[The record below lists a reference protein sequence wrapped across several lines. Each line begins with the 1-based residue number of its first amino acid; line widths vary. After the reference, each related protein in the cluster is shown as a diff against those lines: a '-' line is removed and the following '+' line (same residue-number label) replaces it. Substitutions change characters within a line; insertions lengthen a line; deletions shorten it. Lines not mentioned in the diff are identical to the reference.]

1 MDRRRRRS
9 PLRRHQPLHRR
20 GHGARASR
28 RQGRRET
35 GGRCRAPLV
44 RGRRLAPQ
52 VAAAAHADHVSDV
65 EHLQEVS
72 DDWGL
77 LESQNAGAALRKTSV
92 VDVPL
97 AIEWFRSMAE
107 QALSVPWYE
116 PLPWIDSPYVSWN
129 FVQREPVGVC
139 AGIIPWNYPL
149 IFAMW
154 KIAPALA
161 MGNSMILKPAPQT
174 PLTALALARAIDE
187 TGLLPPGVLNVV
199 TGDSV
204 DAGIELVENP
214 DVDKVGSPVQPRP
227 GRRVLAAAAPT
238 IKKVTLELG
247 GKSANIVCPDAD
259 LDIAVDG
266 ALFGTFFHQGQMC
279 ESGTRLFVH
288 DDIYDTFV
296 DRLVDGAA
304 SLRVGDAADFDTQ
317 VGPVINRAQYDM
329 ILSAVERAK
338 QEGATVACGGGR
350 APNVGDRG
358 FFIQPTVLTD
368 VRPELSHAGTEE
380 IFGPVLAVQRWS
392 DLGEVIQRANR
403 TIYGLAGGVWSRDTR
418 GGHRDC
424 ETASHRDR
432 LDQRLA
438 PAQSTGAVRRLQ
450 AERHRS
456 RARARGAPRVHR
468 GEAHPRRP
476 GRAPQRA
483 LLLGRAARL
492 SRELSR
498 RTRRS
503 PPRPPWTLHRQVV
516 HAVDPDEPRTV
527 ANDLLRPGDRAHLR

>member
-1 MDRRRRRS
+1 M
-9 PLRRHQPLHRR
+9 
-20 GHGARASR
+20 
-28 RQGRRET
+28 
-35 GGRCRAPLV
+35 
-44 RGRRLAPQ
+44 
-52 VAAAAHADHVSDV
+52 
-65 EHLQEVS
+65 
-72 DDWGL
+72 
-77 LESQNAGAALRKTSV
+77 
-92 VDVPL
+92 
-97 AIEWFRSMAE
+97 
-107 QALSVPWYE
+107 
-116 PLPWIDSPYVSWN
+116 
-129 FVQREPVGVC
+129 QREPIGVC

-161 MGNSMILKPAPQT
+161 MGNSVVLKPAPQT
-174 PLTALALARAIDE
+174 PLTRARGRARHRRDRACCPRACS
-187 TGLLPPGVLNVV
+187 TSSPATASTL
-199 TGDSV
+199 
-204 DAGIELVENP
+204 GIELVENP
-214 DVDKVGSPVQPRP
+214 DVDKVAFTGSTAT
-227 GRRVLAAAAPT
+227 GRRILAAAAPT

-304 SLRVGDAADFDTQ
+304 SLRVGDATDFDTQ
-317 VGPVINRAQYDM
+317 VGPVISRAQYDM
-329 ILSAVERAK
+329 ILSAIERAK

-368 VRPELSHAGTEE
+368 VSPDSHAGTEE

-418 GGHRDC
+418 GAIEIAKQLRTGTVWINDWH
-424 ETASHRDR
+424 
-432 LDQRLA
+432 LLNPLA
-438 PAQSTGAVRRLQ
+438 PFGGYKQSGIGREHGREGLLEYTEVKHIHVDQGV
-450 AERHRS
+450 
-456 RARARGAPRVHR
+456 PR
-468 GEAHPRRP
+468 
-476 GRAPQRA
+476 QRA

-492 SRELSR
+492 SRELVDERGDR
-498 RTRRS
+498 RRDLVG
-503 PPRPPWTLHRQVV
+503 TLHGQVV
-516 HAVDPDEPRTV
+516 HPVDPDE
-527 ANDLLRPGDRAHLR
+527 AGAIADHLLRPRDRPHLRRVLVVGMTRRG

>member
-1 MDRRRRRS
+1 MAAVVEPDVATYQQYIDGEWSGAENGGTYPVINPSTEEVMAVAPASTRADARR
-9 PLRRHQPLHRR
+9 
-20 GHGARASR
+20 A
-28 RQGRRET
+28 
-35 GGRCRAPLV
+35 
-44 RGRRLAPQ
+44 
-52 VAAAAHADHVSDV
+52 VAAARRSFDGGEWRLKSQLQRTQIMFQIA

-72 DDWGL
+72 EDWGL

-107 QALSVPWYE
+107 QALGVPWYE

-161 MGNSMILKPAPQT
+161 MGNSIVLKPAPQT
-174 PLTALALARAIDE
+174 PLSALAVARAIDE
-187 TGLLPPGVLNVV
+187 TGLLPRGVLNVV

-214 DVDKVGSPVQPRP
+214 DVDKVAFTGSTAT
-227 GRRVLAAAAPT
+227 GRKILAAAAPT

-247 GKSANIVCPDAD
+247 GKSASIVCPDAD

-317 VGPVINRAQYDM
+317 VGPVINRAQYDL
-329 ILSAVERAK
+329 ILSAIDRAK

-350 APNVGDRG
+350 APNAGDRG

-368 VRPELSHAGTEE
+368 VRPDFA
-380 IFGPVLAVQRWS
+380 R
-392 DLGEVIQRANR
+392 
-403 TIYGLAGGVWSRDTR
+403 
-418 GGHRDC
+418 
-424 ETASHRDR
+424 
-432 LDQRLA
+432 
-438 PAQSTGAVRRLQ
+438 
-450 AERHRS
+450 RHRGDL
-456 RARARGAPRVHR
+456 RTRARGAALERPR
-468 GEAHPRRP
+468 
-476 GRAPQRA
+476 
-483 LLLGRAARL
+483 
-492 SRELSR
+492 
-498 RTRRS
+498 
-503 PPRPPWTLHRQVV
+503 
-516 HAVDPDEPRTV
+516 
-527 ANDLLRPGDRAHLR
+527 